1 MDRLPSVGNGY
12 VAPREAG
19 PGRRSHMQG
28 GADRTAWTRLS
39 TVLLSDDDGTPP
51 HSRRGD
57 ISQATK
63 PATIHPN
70 QEYQFA
76 SRSPM
81 PFAQGPPCA
90 RNGAGHL

>member
-39 TVLLSDDDGTPP
+39 TVLL
-51 HSRRGD
+51 
-57 ISQATK
+57 
-63 PATIHPN
+63 
-70 QEYQFA
+70 
-76 SRSPM
+76 
-81 PFAQGPPCA
+81 
-90 RNGAGHL
+90 